1 MIGHKN
7 DSWKE
12 GVEKALSEIAM
23 ERGVTIEH
31 LMEEA
36 RTFSDE
42 QFAEMFRS
50 SGMPVAMDDITVFDG
65 DL

>member
-7 DSWKE
+7 DPWKE
-12 GVEKALSEIAM
+12 AVEKALSEVAM
-23 ERGVTIEH
+23 ERGVSAEQ

-36 RTFSDE
+36 RTFTE
-42 QFAEMFRS
+42 GQYAEMFRE
-50 SGMPVAMDDITVFDG
+50 SGMPVAMDDITVFDD